1 MNNNDNREVTLLV
14 VKTRSRVLLIIIG
27 TEALLAAVGVCAMA
41 GTIYLK
47 THTEPEVLAGLIAIT
62 SGLIGSMTTL
72 LTTYIQ
78 ASRQVIGG
86 SDMGLIPQHEGDK
99 K

>member
-1 MNNNDNREVTLLV
+1 MNNNNNKEVAILV
-14 VKTRSRVLLIIIG
+14 VKTRARVLLIIIG
-27 TEALLAAVGVCAMA
+27 TEAGLAAIGVLAMA
-41 GTIYLK
+41 GTIYLP

-62 SGLIGSMTTL
+62 SALIGSMGTL

-78 ASRQVIGG
+78 ASKTTIAGG
-86 SDMGLIPQHEGDK
+86 SDMGMMPEEK